1 MRNKIMYIWMVLLL
15 LVVAC
20 EPVEKR
26 LPMGDAITAE
36 QLDIAAAPLLVN
48 GKRSN
53 KVAVVNHSPVLSS
66 WDYGVGVSYKMVDTV
81 LMVIDGDNDIIFTG
95 LNPDGTFISK
105 TLTVNIEELSFDV
118 PPEWG
123 YLCGDGE
130 KEWVWEAG
138 TPWGN
143 GGYLAN
149 DGPAWWLVDHDGI
162 EGQVEGE
169 GPNTSMTFSIS
180 GASMTKYRNNGTQES
195 GSFTFDMSKTKAKD
209 NGDIWAIGEMKFVG
223 TTVLCGIFPGEGTVD
238 TFDIIEL
245 TPDRLVLANAPA
257 GTGAWGTAYFW
268 VFVPK

>member
-105 TLTVNIEELSFDV
+105 TLTVNII
-118 PPEWG
+118 
-123 YLCGDGE
+123 DG
-130 KEWVWEAG
+130 K
-138 TPWGN
+138 
-143 GGYLAN
+143 
-149 DGPAWWLVDHDGI
+149 H
-162 EGQVEGE
+162 
-169 GPNTSMTFSIS
+169 
-180 GASMTKYRNNGTQES
+180 
-195 GSFTFDMSKTKAKD
+195 
-209 NGDIWAIGEMKFVG
+209 
-223 TTVLCGIFPGEGTVD
+223 
-238 TFDIIEL
+238 
-245 TPDRLVLANAPA
+245 
-257 GTGAWGTAYFW
+257 
-268 VFVPK
+268 